1 MDRVVVADP
10 WVAHSGVLPNRR
22 LRLFCFAYAG
32 GGASVF
38 RLWPKLLP
46 HDVEVFA
53 LRLPG
58 RENRI
63 KESPFTHMT
72 SLVDALVPSI
82 LPYLDGPFAFF
93 GHSLG
98 ALVSFELTRAL
109 YTCHGVLPRRLMVS
123 ACPAPQKMR
132 VENPLHAMP
141 DVEFIAALQR
151 LNGLPD
157 AVLQNE
163 DLLSVML
170 PTLRADFT
178 VFETYAHQPGP
189 SLPCAISAFGGLR
202 DVDLPREKIA
212 AWNDQTSGA
221 FVLRMLPGDHFFI
234 HDTRN
239 LLLRFVA
246 QDIQYYEGVP
256 H

>member
-1 MDRVVVADP
+1 MDRIVVAGP
-10 WVAHSGVLPNRR
+10 WVAHSGALPNRR

-38 RLWPKLLP
+38 RPWPKSLP

-63 KESPFTHMT
+63 KQAPFTRMT
-72 SLVDALVPSI
+72 ALVDALLPSL

-109 YTCHGVLPRRLMVS
+109 YARHGVVPRRLLVS
-123 ACPAPQKMR
+123 ACPAPQTMA
-132 VENPLHAMP
+132 VEKPLHTMP
-141 DVEFIAALQR
+141 DAEFMAALQR

-157 AVLQNE
+157 AVLQNKE
-163 DLLSVML
+163 LLAMML
-170 PTLRADFT
+170 PTLRADFA
-178 VFETYAHQPGP
+178 VFETYAYQPGP
-189 SLPCAISAFGGLR
+189 PLPCAISAFGGLR
-202 DVDLPREKIA
+202 DVDLSREKIA
-212 AWNDQTSGA
+212 AWNDQTGGA
-221 FVLRMLPGDHFFI
+221 FALRMFPGDHFFI
-234 HDTRN
+234 HSAQD

-246 QDIQYYEGVP
+246 RDIQ
-256 H
+256 